1 MPAGMNDAA
10 IPLAAC
16 AASLVDRILERA
28 ADALDDITPQVM
40 ARYYAAMPQA
50 RERFEYHHPFKPE
63 KLEGEMVE
71 QVLYCLMRWHSER
84 SEIEIILG
92 TTVPHHLHALD
103 IPIDLFT
110 GMMDA
115 VCETIAETIPADQ
128 LTEQRCWETMH
139 REMTE
144 FVLDN
149 V

>member
-1 MPAGMNDAA
+1 MNDAA
-10 IPLAAC
+10 IPQAAC
-16 AASLVDRILERA
+16 PASLVDHILERA
-28 ADALDDITPQVM
+28 GDALGDITPRIM
-40 ARYYAAMPQA
+40 ARYYAAMPKA
-50 RERFEYHHPFKPE
+50 KERFEFHHPFKRE

-71 QVLYCLMRWHSER
+71 QALYCLMRWHSER

-103 IPIDLFT
+103 IPVDLFT

-128 LTEQRCWETMH
+128 PTEQRCWQATH
-139 REMTE
+139 REMTQ
-144 FVLDN
+144 FMLDN